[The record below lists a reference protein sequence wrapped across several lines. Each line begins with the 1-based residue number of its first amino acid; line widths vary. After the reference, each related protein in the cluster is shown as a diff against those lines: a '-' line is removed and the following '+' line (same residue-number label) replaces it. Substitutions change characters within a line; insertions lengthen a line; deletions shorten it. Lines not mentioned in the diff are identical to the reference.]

1 MKFIDSS
8 ITHKNNVIDFYQEDC
23 DQTNLYFIEKLNE
36 VNSQGKGRYIP
47 NSLPDVHG
55 AVWAKYNESIVG
67 GLFYDI
73 EKAQGSNSLWIVL
86 VYVDPKYR
94 QQGIYKM
101 LHQQANALA
110 KSLGREKVITWF
122 SLANQKM
129 FQIGKSV
136 GYSGTMVIMERPV
149 D

>member
-1 MKFIDSS
+1 
-8 ITHKNNVIDFYQEDC
+8 
-23 DQTNLYFIEKLNE
+23 
-36 VNSQGKGRYIP
+36 
-47 NSLPDVHG
+47 
-55 AVWAKYNESIVG
+55 
-67 GLFYDI
+67 
-73 EKAQGSNSLWIVL
+73 
-86 VYVDPKYR
+86 
-94 QQGIYKM
+94 M

-110 KSLGREKVITWF
+110 KSLGRENVITWF

>member
-1 MKFIDSS
+1 MKFINS
-8 ITHKNNVIDFYQEDC
+8 ITSHKNNVIDFYQEDC
-23 DQTNLYFIEKLNE
+23 DQTNQYFAEKLNE
-36 VNSQGKGRYIP
+36 INLQGKGRHIP

-55 AVWAKYNESIVG
+55 AIWAKCSDTIAG
-67 GLFYDI
+67 GLFYDT

-86 VYVDPKYR
+86 VYVNPEYR

-101 LHQQANALA
+101 LHQQATDIAR
-110 KSLGREKVITWF
+110 SLGREKVITWF